1 MIDELIKNATL
12 SRDKVALNAYKN
24 IKAEFEKFKH
34 AQVLERKLTEDVELR
49 IISNY
54 AKKLKEAINQF
65 LEASREDLANEY
77 REELEVVEKL
87 LPAPVSGQEIASFIE
102 SDKNFFDEY
111 WRSFHTGDGEETSM
125 RIMIPKKDMGNAIK
139 YLKAQFPTAD
149 GKLISEVVKQYLV

>member
-1 MIDELIKNATL
+1 MNIDQLIKEATL

-34 AQVLERKLTEDVELR
+34 AQILERKLTKDVELR

-87 LPAPVSGQEIASFIE
+87 LPAPVDASEIDYRLYNWADELNYYSGKVLEDRMEIA
-102 SDKNFFDEY
+102 
-111 WRSFHTGDGEETSM
+111 
-125 RIMIPKKDMGNAIK
+125 IPKKEMGAAIK
-139 YLKAQFPTAD
+139 FLKSKFPTAD
-149 GKLISEVVKQYLV
+149 GKMISEIVKKYIV